1 MQKLSTQS
9 KKRIITEEML
19 GTLHENSRHDVR
31 TALIKWWINS
41 RENGGF
47 RLTKQGFKILE
58 RMQYENY
65 VFDVMHIST
74 PKNLLTMDKHI
85 ECPYYIDG
93 LGCYKSKLIIF
104 GSKEATIIKLY
115 GDFNKFLNTLN

>member
-1 MQKLSTQS
+1 MQKLSIQN
-9 KKRIITEEML
+9 KKLIVTEEML
-19 GTLHENSRHDVR
+19 CTFPENARHDTR

-41 RENGGF
+41 RVNGGF
-47 RLTKQGFKILE
+47 RLTNQGFKILE
-58 RMQYENY
+58 KMQYENY
-65 VFDVMHIST
+65 VFEAKHIST
-74 PKNLLTMDKHI
+74 PKNLLLMDKNI

-115 GDFNKFLNTLN
+115 GDFNRFLRTFN